1 LRDRLGVNLAWGG
14 DSRILDNGTDI
25 DPSMT
30 PYEAGLGAY
39 VHLDKGDFIG
49 RDALQN
55 ASREPLLLGLK
66 CEKTVPLVGLEVYD
80 ADEAVAQMTIG
91 AWSPYL
97 DCGIGY
103 VRFRE
108 PGKWVG
114 RELTLRNNEWK
125 FSSLRDRR
133 PTVLRCRKAHSARA
147 GSQNS
152 VGARSAH
159 SLLVLR
165 KSPIRICLPNPVPF
179 MSRSSVSGSG

>member
-1 LRDRLGVNLAWGG
+1 LALAISVKQRNHSGPDVVEESRLRDRLGVNLAWGG

-114 RELTLRNNEWK
+114 RDLTLRDKNGNSHPCEIVDLPFYDAEK
-125 FSSLRDRR
+125 RIPRGLDRKI
-133 PTVLRCRKAHSARA
+133 P
-147 GSQNS
+147 
-152 VGARSAH
+152 
-159 SLLVLR
+159 
-165 KSPIRICLPNPVPF
+165 
-179 MSRSSVSGSG
+179 